1 MSARISARFFR
12 RAMMCPLARVCCF
25 RGRSPKRHG
34 QTGQGCTEPTCRAR
48 PREAREPERLG
59 ELRGREAAQGLL
71 ARLIPESAAVVAGQA
86 ERGAARADAAFAAM
100 QVERAASAW
109 RTALAEEQ
117 ALQAARAERLT
128 QAVPALS
135 DRAHGLLRAFA
146 EAAEAGQDAARL
158 AAARA
163 ADRPELMD
171 EILRFDA
178 ALTRRFGAEAF
189 TDRAHEPF
197 QAYLGSRNRWAAEVL
212 KALGPRVRRFT
223 AEQEAIKARLTHRA
237 VATVPDEAVAKQPQT
252 VEPLFPAL
260 THFERSLE
268 DAARDRV
275 AGSARFQA
283 RREYVAGLARIVFR
297 DPERA
302 MRVVLDALPD
312 QTRFDQMLAPV
323 FASPAGL
330 TTTFGELAGTKG
342 WLAPRAERQARAAA
356 ERTAARFVVEVREL
370 QWHHAGAVRLA
381 IEAEREA
388 RAAAAIPV
396 PGLSAAAQQA
406 LEQIQG
412 TNEDWMWRQ
421 YWALSSSPTVQREIR
436 AFSEAVERKFGYA
449 VAIERVWPQ
458 PTPAQRALFG
468 QVQRQLET
476 ARVIGRTLAEEKVK
490 VETLVQR
497 LRQRNVPRR

>member
-1 MSARISARFFR
+1 
-12 RAMMCPLARVCCF
+12 
-25 RGRSPKRHG
+25 
-34 QTGQGCTEPTCRAR
+34 
-48 PREAREPERLG
+48 
-59 ELRGREAAQGLL
+59 
-71 ARLIPESAAVVAGQA
+71 
-86 ERGAARADAAFAAM
+86 M

-109 RTALAEEQ
+109 RNALAEEQ
-117 ALQAARAERLT
+117 ALQATRAERMAE
-128 QAVPALS
+128 AVPALS

-197 QAYLGSRNRWAAEVL
+197 QAYLGSRNLWAAEVL
-212 KALGPRVRRFT
+212 KTLGPRVRRFA
-223 AEQEAIKARLTHRA
+223 AEQEAIKARLAERA
-237 VATVPDEAVAKQPQT
+237 VAAVPDEAVAKQLQT

-412 TNEDWMWRQ
+412 TNEDWIWRQ
-421 YWALSSSPTVQREIR
+421 YRDLSSSPSVQREIQ

-490 VETLVQR
+490 VETLVQS
-497 LRQRNVPRR
+497 LRQTHVLRR

>member
-1 MSARISARFFR
+1 
-12 RAMMCPLARVCCF
+12 
-25 RGRSPKRHG
+25 
-34 QTGQGCTEPTCRAR
+34 
-48 PREAREPERLG
+48 
-59 ELRGREAAQGLL
+59 
-71 ARLIPESAAVVAGQA
+71 
-86 ERGAARADAAFAAM
+86 M

-109 RTALAEEQ
+109 RTALVEEQ
-117 ALQAARAERLT
+117 ALQATRAARMA

-146 EAAEAGQDAARL
+146 EAAEAGQDAVRL

-163 ADRPELMD
+163 VDRGDLVD

-197 QAYLGSRNRWAAEVL
+197 QEYLGSRNRWATEVL
-212 KALGPRVRRFT
+212 KALGPRVRRFA
-223 AEQEAIKARLTHRA
+223 AEQEAIKTRLAERVVTA
-237 VATVPDEAVAKQPQT
+237 APDEAVAKQPQT

-283 RREYVAGLARIVFR
+283 RRERVTALARVVFR

-330 TTTFGELAGTKG
+330 TATFGELAGTKG

-356 ERTAARFVVEVREL
+356 ERTAARFVVEVRE
-370 QWHHAGAVRLA
+370 W
-381 IEAEREA
+381 
-388 RAAAAIPV
+388 
-396 PGLSAAAQQA
+396 
-406 LEQIQG
+406 QG
-412 TNEDWMWRQ
+412 
-421 YWALSSSPTVQREIR
+421 
-436 AFSEAVERKFGYA
+436 G
-449 VAIERVWPQ
+449 
-458 PTPAQRALFG
+458 
-468 QVQRQLET
+468 
-476 ARVIGRTLAEEKVK
+476 
-490 VETLVQR
+490 
-497 LRQRNVPRR
+497 PRRRAR